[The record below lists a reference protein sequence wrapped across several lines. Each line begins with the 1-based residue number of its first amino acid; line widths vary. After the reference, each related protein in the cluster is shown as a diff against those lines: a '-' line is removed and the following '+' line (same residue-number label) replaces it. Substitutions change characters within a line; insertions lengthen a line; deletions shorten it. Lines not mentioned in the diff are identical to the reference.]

1 MKTFYEIG
9 IALSE
14 DPIVWQF
21 DNFLSSEE
29 CRHFITVA
37 RDNMQRSVLGEP
49 GKQRPTDYRTG
60 NMHWIN
66 KHHDSI
72 TTAVAQRMSN
82 LVDIPVDN
90 AESFQILRYE
100 VGEEY
105 RPHMDA
111 FDPNTPIGKSSF
123 DRGGQR
129 VLTCLFYLS
138 DVDEGGGTCFPELNL
153 NVKPEIGRLIIFH
166 NTRLGSSIDRDPRLL
181 HGGLPVLAGEKW
193 ACSFWFHSEKWS

>member
-29 CRHFITVA
+29 SRHFITVA
-37 RDNMQRSVLGEP
+37 RDNMQRSVLGES

-66 KHHDSI
+66 K
-72 TTAVAQRMSN
+72 Q
-82 LVDIPVDN
+82 
-90 AESFQILRYE
+90 
-100 VGEEY
+100 
-105 RPHMDA
+105 PHMDA